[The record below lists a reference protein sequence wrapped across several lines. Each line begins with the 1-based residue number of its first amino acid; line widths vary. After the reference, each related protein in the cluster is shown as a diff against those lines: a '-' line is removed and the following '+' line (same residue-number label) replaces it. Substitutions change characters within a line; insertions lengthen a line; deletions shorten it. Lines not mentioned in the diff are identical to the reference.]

1 MPPPVLRAVFQLN
14 VAVRIS
20 DAQVAGVEDL
30 NILGRA
36 FRSIGGNK
44 GSRVGVAFNVSMGPK
59 ARSPKLA

>member
-44 GSRVGVAFNVSMGPK
+44 GSRVGVAPDV
-59 ARSPKLA
+59 